1 MEKETVKG
9 YGKTITKFIFLVTI
23 ILSLF
28 QLYTGGF
35 GVFTPMLQ
43 RSFHLTLVLVLVFL
57 MYPIH
62 TSLKWRWIDIGAV
75 FLAIGSGIY
84 IALTYKDLL
93 FRVGNPNA
101 YDIFFGV
108 VTIILVLEAT
118 RRVAGLILS
127 MIGAFFIFYS
137 YFGGLFPGI
146 FQSSNMSTNRFIS
159 LVYMSTEGL
168 WGTTLGIAAT
178 FVALFVIFGAFLNAT
193 GAGKVFIDLAYIFGG
208 RYRGGPAKVAVVSS
222 ALMGTVSGSP
232 VANVAS
238 TGQFTIPLMKK
249 LGYKPKDAA
258 SIEAVAS
265 TGGSLMPPIM
275 GAGAFVMAEM
285 TGISYSQII
294 IAAAIPA
301 ILYYLSVY
309 FYVDLQAAK
318 DNLKGLPKELLP
330 KFKETFVQGFHL
342 YIGLGTLVY
351 LLVIVQV
358 SPMLSA
364 FWSIVALVS
373 TYIIFYFKTVDWK
386 FLSNALMDGAKGML
400 LTTVACATA
409 GIVVGVINLTGIGV
423 TLTTLMVN
431 LGQSSLFLT
440 LLVTMVACVIMGM
453 GLPPTAAYILLGVLT
468 APALIKLG
476 VPVLAAH
483 MFVFYFSCLAPIT
496 PPVALASY
504 TAAGISGSNPLQTSV
519 RSAKIGLVA
528 FLIPYMFVY
537 GPELLAQG
545 SVSNILWALLM
556 AIVGVFVLATSLTGW
571 LKGQLNIIERI
582 LFFATSILLI
592 SANLLTD
599 LIGLILLV
607 VLLSITLI
615 KNRTAVQKGLFESGT
630 VVSSKKG
637 ESENTLI

>member
-1 MEKETVKG
+1 MEKEIVKRSG
-9 YGKTITKFIFLVTI
+9 IIKKCIFSI
-23 ILSLF
+23 AIALSVF

-35 GVFTPMLQ
+35 GVLTPMLQ
-43 RSFHLTLVLVLVFL
+43 RSFHLNLVLILVFL

-62 TSLKWRWIDIGAV
+62 TSLRWRWMDFAAI
-75 FLAIGSGIY
+75 LLSIGSGVY
-84 IALTYKDLL
+84 IFSTYKELL

-101 YDIFFGV
+101 FDIFFGV

-118 RRVAGLILS
+118 RRVAGWILS

-137 YFGGLFPGI
+137 YFGGFFPGI

-249 LGYKPKDAA
+249 IGYKSEDAA

-265 TGGSLMPPIM
+265 TGGSIMPPIM

-285 TGISYSQII
+285 TGIPYSKII

-301 ILYYLSVY
+301 ILYYLSLY

-330 KFKETFVQGFHL
+330 KFKETFSKGFHL

-351 LLVIVQV
+351 LLVFIQV

-364 FWSIVALVS
+364 FWSIVALVCS
-373 TYIIFYFKTVDWK
+373 YIVFYFKTVDWK
-386 FLSNALMDGAKGML
+386 FLSNALMDGAKGMI

-440 LLVTMVACVIMGM
+440 LIVTMIACVIMGM

-504 TAAGISGSNPLQTSV
+504 TAAGISGSDPLKTSV

-528 FLIPYMFVY
+528 FLIPYMFIY

-545 SVSNILWALLM
+545 EVTSILWALLM
-556 AIVGVFVLATSLTGW
+556 GIVGVFVLATSLTGW
-571 LKGQLNIIERI
+571 LKGKLNIIERA
-582 LFFATSILLI
+582 LFFTTAVFLI

-599 LIGLILLV
+599 LIGLILLAF
-607 VLLSITLI
+607 LLGVTFF
-615 KNRTAVQKGLFESGT
+615 KNRKSVQEELFD
-630 VVSSKKG
+630 SSSVAPTNKA
-637 ESENTLI
+637 ETENTLI